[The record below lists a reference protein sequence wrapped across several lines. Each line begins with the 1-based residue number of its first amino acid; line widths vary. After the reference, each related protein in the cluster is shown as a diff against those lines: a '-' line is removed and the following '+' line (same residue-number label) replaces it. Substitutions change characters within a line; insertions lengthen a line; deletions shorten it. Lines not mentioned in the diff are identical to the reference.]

1 MVSQE
6 CNQCKMGYQNNFFN
20 ATIISSVYCDIFT
33 KMVNE
38 TLQLNDPWWGKMQQQ
53 QQKFDSI

>member
-1 MVSQE
+1 MI
-6 CNQCKMGYQNNFFN
+6 FFLMF
-20 ATIISSVYCDIFT
+20 TITSSVYCDIFT